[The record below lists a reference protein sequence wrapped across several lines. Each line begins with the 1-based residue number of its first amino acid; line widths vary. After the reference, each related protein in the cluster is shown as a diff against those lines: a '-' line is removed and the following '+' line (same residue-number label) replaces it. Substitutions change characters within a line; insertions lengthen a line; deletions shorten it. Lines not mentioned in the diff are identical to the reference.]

1 MSIALQHKRKCIAER
16 EQKKSQAGI
25 EQGGLHQKSIIHS
38 AIQGIVAMSPSL
50 EALTANFSADW
61 HTMGLLTGDSERT
74 PFKKELIE
82 KYRPLCVHYM
92 ATRQDWGQLNPLF
105 WWLIWRAD
113 IESFESIEPDFYQGA
128 LNGLTVPVGKFKS
141 TWPTLYCDLVK
152 NHYKALLDDEQTPP
166 VDVISKV
173 IADLSNGS
181 MVTNQ
186 PLKAKL
192 FALYGKTVLLTGDID
207 TAANAFEKAL
217 ALDEGI
223 GVKKLLKACTDNI
236 AIRDALALQGENDA
250 N

>member
-1 MSIALQHKRKCIAER
+1 MSIALQHKRKCIAEQ
-16 EQKKSQAGI
+16 EKNKL
-25 EQGGLHQKSIIHS
+25 QGGVAEGHDIKETILRA
-38 AIQGIVAMSPSL
+38 AIQGITSMAPAL
-50 EALTANFSADW
+50 EALAENFQYDL
-61 HTMGLLTGDSERT
+61 HTMNLLNGDSEKT
-74 PFKKELIE
+74 PFKKEMIE

-92 ATRQDWGQLNPLF
+92 TTRQDWGQLNTLF

-113 IESFESIEPDFYQGA
+113 VESFESIESDFYKGV

-141 TWPTLYCDLVK
+141 TWPTQYCDLVK
-152 NHYKALLDDEQTPP
+152 NHYKALLDAEQTPP

-173 IADLSNGS
+173 IADLSNGN
-181 MVTNQ
+181 MVTNK

-223 GVKKLLKACTDNI
+223 GVKKLLKQCTESI
-236 AIRDALALQGENDA
+236 AIREALKGINDD